1 MSLKTD
7 LRADLILL
15 LTALIWG
22 LAFVYQRS
30 GMDHIG
36 PVTFTFGRF
45 LIGALAI
52 LPLWYVM
59 EKPKQIFAFNKVNRN
74 AALLGLVLTSGM
86 LLQQWGMVYTTAG
99 RAGFLTGVYLVF
111 VPLIGLF
118 FRNKTE
124 WPTWV
129 GMSLALAGLYFMAQI
144 EAEEIFTGDILVLI
158 SSLLFALHIIFTGMI
173 ANDASPFR
181 LIFVQFTVAAVITG
195 LLVPIF
201 ETWDWQGIRGAM
213 VALLYVGVLSSAV
226 GFCLQ
231 VVGQR
236 TAPASHTAII
246 LSFESVFAA
255 FCGWWLLDEYLTQTE
270 FIGCGLILAGGLVSQ
285 LKVLLKQ
292 SSGEPIQ
299 HPHGVN

>member
-15 LTALIWG
+15 LTAFIWG
-22 LAFVYQRS
+22 LAFVYQRT

-36 PVTFTFGRF
+36 PITFTFGRF
-45 LIGALAI
+45 FIGALAI

-59 EKPKQIFAFNKVNRN
+59 EKPKQIFANNAINKK
-74 AALLGLVLTSGM
+74 AALLGLVLTAGM

-99 RAGFLTGVYLVF
+99 RAGFLTGVYIIF
-111 VPLIGLF
+111 VPIIGIF
-118 FRNKTE
+118 FRNKTQ

-129 GMSLALAGLYFMAQI
+129 GVAMAMVGLFFLGQVDSD
-144 EAEEIFTGDILVLI
+144 ELFTGDILILLGSI
-158 SSLLFALHIIFTGMI
+158 LFALHMIFTGKL
-173 ANDASPFR
+173 ANQTSPFR
-181 LIFVQFTVAAVITG
+181 LIFIQFVVATIISFI
-195 LLVPIF
+195 LVPIF
-201 ETWDWQGIRGAM
+201 ESWDWQGILGAG
-213 VALLYVGVLSSAV
+213 VALLYVGVMSSGVA
-226 GFCLQ
+226 FCLQ

-236 TAPASHTAII
+236 TAPASHASII

-255 FCGWWLLDEYLTQTE
+255 LCGWWLLDEYLTDPE
-270 FIGCGLILAGGLVSQ
+270 LIGCGLILAGGLMSQ

-292 SSGEPIQ
+292 SAGDPIV

>member
-1 MSLKTD
+1 
-7 LRADLILL
+7 
-15 LTALIWG
+15 
-22 LAFVYQRS
+22 
-30 GMDHIG
+30 
-36 PVTFTFGRF
+36 
-45 LIGALAI
+45 
-52 LPLWYVM
+52 
-59 EKPKQIFAFNKVNRN
+59 
-74 AALLGLVLTSGM
+74 M

-201 ETWDWQGIRGAM
+201 ETWDWQGIRDAM

>member
-15 LTALIWG
+15 LTAFIWG

-36 PVTFTFGRF
+36 PITFTFGRF

-52 LPLWYVM
+52 VPLWYVM

-129 GMSLALAGLYFMAQI
+129 GMSLALAGLYFMGQI
-144 EAEEIFTGDILVLI
+144 DGGEIFIGDILVLI

-173 ANDASPFR
+173 ANHTSPFR
-181 LIFVQFTVAAVITG
+181 LIFVQFSVAAVITG
-195 LLVPIF
+195 ILVPIF
-201 ETWDWQGIRGAM
+201 EGWNWQGIQDAM

-285 LKVLLKQ
+285 LKLLLKQ

>member
-1 MSLKTD
+1 
-7 LRADLILL
+7 
-15 LTALIWG
+15 
-22 LAFVYQRS
+22 
-30 GMDHIG
+30 
-36 PVTFTFGRF
+36 
-45 LIGALAI
+45 
-52 LPLWYVM
+52 M

-129 GMSLALAGLYFMAQI
+129 GMSLALAGLYFMGQI
-144 EAEEIFTGDILVLI
+144 DGGEIFIGDILVLI

-173 ANDASPFR
+173 ANHASPFR
-181 LIFVQFTVAAVITG
+181 LIFVQFSVAAVITG
-195 LLVPIF
+195 ILVPIF
-201 ETWDWQGIRGAM
+201 EGWNWQGIQDAM

-285 LKVLLKQ
+285 LKLLLKQ

>member
-15 LTALIWG
+15 LTAFIWG

-201 ETWDWQGIRGAM
+201 ETWDWQGIRDAM

-270 FIGCGLILAGGLVSQ
+270 FIGCGLILAGGLISQ

>member
-15 LTALIWG
+15 LTAFIWG

-52 LPLWYVM
+52 LPLWYVV

-74 AALLGLVLTSGM
+74 AALLGLVLTLGM

-201 ETWDWQGIRGAM
+201 ETWDWQGIRDAM

>member
-1 MSLKTD
+1 
-7 LRADLILL
+7 
-15 LTALIWG
+15 
-22 LAFVYQRS
+22 
-30 GMDHIG
+30 MDHIG
-36 PVTFTFGRF
+36 PITFTFGRF

-52 LPLWYVM
+52 VPLWYVM
-59 EKPKQIFAFNKVNRN
+59 EKPKQIFAFNKINRN

-99 RAGFLTGVYLVF
+99 RAGFLTGVYLIF

-129 GMSLALAGLYFMAQI
+129 GMSLALAGLYFMGQI
-144 EAEEIFTGDILVLI
+144 DGGEIFIGDILVLI

-181 LIFVQFTVAAVITG
+181 LIFVQFSVAAVITG
-195 LLVPIF
+195 ILVPIF
-201 ETWDWQGIRGAM
+201 EGWDWQGIRDAM

-285 LKVLLKQ
+285 LKLLLKQ

>member
-15 LTALIWG
+15 LTAFIWG

-118 FRNKTE
+118 FRKKTE

-201 ETWDWQGIRGAM
+201 ETWDWQGIRDAM

>member
-1 MSLKTD
+1 
-7 LRADLILL
+7 
-15 LTALIWG
+15 
-22 LAFVYQRS
+22 
-30 GMDHIG
+30 MDHIG

-201 ETWDWQGIRGAM
+201 ETWDWQGIRDAM

>member
-7 LRADLILL
+7 MRDDLILL
-15 LTALIWG
+15 LTDFIWG

-36 PVTFTFGRF
+36 PITFTFGRF

-52 LPLWYVM
+52 VPLWYVM
-59 EKPKQIFAFNKVNRN
+59 EKPKQIFAFNKINRN

-99 RAGFLTGVYLVF
+99 RAGFLTGVYLIF

-129 GMSLALAGLYFMAQI
+129 GMSLALAGLYFMGQI
-144 EAEEIFTGDILVLI
+144 DGGEIFIGDILVLI

-181 LIFVQFTVAAVITG
+181 LIFVQFSVAAVITG
-195 LLVPIF
+195 ILVPIF
-201 ETWDWQGIRGAM
+201 EGWDWQGIRDAM

-285 LKVLLKQ
+285 LKLLLKQ

>member
-15 LTALIWG
+15 LTAFIWG

-36 PVTFTFGRF
+36 PITFTFGRF

-52 LPLWYVM
+52 MPLWYVM

-129 GMSLALAGLYFMAQI
+129 GMSLALAGLYFMGQI
-144 EAEEIFTGDILVLI
+144 DGGEIFIGDILVLI

-173 ANDASPFR
+173 ANHASPFR
-181 LIFVQFTVAAVITG
+181 LIFVQFSVAAVITG
-195 LLVPIF
+195 ILVPIF
-201 ETWDWQGIRGAM
+201 EGWNWQGIQDAM

-285 LKVLLKQ
+285 LKLLLKQ

>member
-15 LTALIWG
+15 LTAFIWG

-129 GMSLALAGLYFMAQI
+129 GMSLALAGLYFIAQI
-144 EAEEIFTGDILVLI
+144 EAEEIFTGYILVLI

-201 ETWDWQGIRGAM
+201 ETWDWQGIRDAM

-292 SSGEPIQ
+292 SSGQPIQ

>member
-15 LTALIWG
+15 LTAFIWG

-99 RAGFLTGVYLVF
+99 RAGFLTGVYQVF

-118 FRNKTE
+118 FRNKTD

-129 GMSLALAGLYFMAQI
+129 GMSLALAGIYFMDQI

-201 ETWDWQGIRGAM
+201 ETWDWQGIRDAM

>member
-15 LTALIWG
+15 LTAFIWG

-144 EAEEIFTGDILVLI
+144 EAEDIFTGDILVLI

-201 ETWDWQGIRGAM
+201 ETWDWQGIRDAM

>member
-1 MSLKTD
+1 MSFKTD

-15 LTALIWG
+15 LTAFIWG

-36 PVTFTFGRF
+36 PITFTFGRF

-52 LPLWYVM
+52 FPLWYVM
-59 EKPKQIFAFNKVNRN
+59 EKPRQIFAFNKVNRN

-99 RAGFLTGVYLVF
+99 RAGFLTGVYLIF
-111 VPLIGLF
+111 VPLLGLL

-124 WPTWV
+124 WPTWL
-129 GMSLALAGLYFMAQI
+129 GMCLAFVGLYFMGQI
-144 EAEEIFTGDILVLI
+144 DSDEIFIGDILVLA
-158 SSLLFALHIIFTGMI
+158 SSVLFALHIIFTGII
-173 ANDASPFR
+173 ANDTSPFR
-181 LIFVQFTVAAVITG
+181 LIFIQFCVATVITG

-201 ETWDWQGIRGAM
+201 EAWDWQGIWDAM

-226 GFCLQ
+226 GFGLQ

-246 LSFESVFAA
+246 LAFESVFAA
-255 FCGWWLLDEYLTQTE
+255 LCGWWLLDEYLTQPE
-270 FIGCGLILAGGLVSQ
+270 LIGCALILAGGLVSQ
-285 LKVLLKQ
+285 LKLLMKPSAGQ
-292 SSGEPIQ
+292 PIQ
-299 HPHGVN
+299 HPHGTN

>member
-1 MSLKTD
+1 
-7 LRADLILL
+7 
-15 LTALIWG
+15 
-22 LAFVYQRS
+22 
-30 GMDHIG
+30 
-36 PVTFTFGRF
+36 
-45 LIGALAI
+45 
-52 LPLWYVM
+52 
-59 EKPKQIFAFNKVNRN
+59 
-74 AALLGLVLTSGM
+74 
-86 LLQQWGMVYTTAG
+86 
-99 RAGFLTGVYLVF
+99 
-111 VPLIGLF
+111 
-118 FRNKTE
+118 
-124 WPTWV
+124 
-129 GMSLALAGLYFMAQI
+129 
-144 EAEEIFTGDILVLI
+144 
-158 SSLLFALHIIFTGMI
+158 
-173 ANDASPFR
+173 
-181 LIFVQFTVAAVITG
+181 VQFTVAAVITG

-201 ETWDWQGIRGAM
+201 ETWDWQGIRDAM